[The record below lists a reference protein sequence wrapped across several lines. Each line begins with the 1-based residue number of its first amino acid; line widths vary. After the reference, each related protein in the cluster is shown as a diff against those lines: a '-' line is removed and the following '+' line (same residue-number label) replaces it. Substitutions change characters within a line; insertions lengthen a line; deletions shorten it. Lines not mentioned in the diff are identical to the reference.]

1 MKSTLL
7 SLMLSLGL
15 AAAAHAA
22 SQSFYFHP
30 SASPVTVP
38 GGTTL
43 RFLDQTAPAT
53 ATVSVDSVTAPDGG
67 PTVSFTPFTAP
78 AFAATTVLGP
88 LPAAELNLS
97 SNLNLNSCVDITVVV
112 EKLSSAGVPSAL
124 GTGQLLGAS
133 VPQGTGGGT
142 GGFNDFHIPLQIPG
156 DRTIMAGES
165 IRATVSV
172 LQNCGSSNHPLRLAF
187 DSTSAQTRLDF
198 VALDALPAKCLE
210 SIDKAVTSY
219 VKSRMGYLAK
229 CQNGINEGSISPQSC
244 QTEVNTAAKLT
255 KNTAKAVK
263 AILKKCN
270 DSFVIGL
277 PPGGIGAATCPGL
290 TGQCAFNFS
299 VLDDT
304 VRGNN
309 NDYVD
314 CMLCMADRA
323 SDTMSGI
330 QYQTTSP
337 PTLDATTEKCQETVS
352 KAAITFQN
360 KKLKLLQNCRKL
372 VNKGKYAGVCPDP
385 KTVTKITTAQGKVA
399 TQIAKICF
407 DPVATNARPTGL
419 GVSVCPGP
427 PVACQGAVTSIATE
441 STCMSCTHG
450 FFDDCLY
457 PATIGQSAIGCP

>member
-1 MKSTLL
+1 MKATLL
-7 SLMLSLGL
+7 SVILSLGL
-15 AAAAHAA
+15 AAAAHAD

-53 ATVSVDSVTAPDGG
+53 GTVTVESVTVADGG
-67 PTVSFTPFTAP
+67 SAALPTFTAP
-78 AFAATTVLGP
+78 GFGTTTVLGP

-112 EKLSSAGVPSAL
+112 EKLSSAGVPSAFA
-124 GTGQLLGAS
+124 TGQLLNQS
-133 VPQGTGGGT
+133 IPQGAGGGT
-142 GGFNDFHIPLQIPG
+142 SGFQNFHVPLLIPG
-156 DRTIMAGES
+156 DRTIAAGES
-165 IRATVSV
+165 IRATVT
-172 LQNCGSSNHPLRLAF
+172 LGQDCGSSNHPLRLAF
-187 DSTSAQTRLDF
+187 DATSALTRLDF
-198 VALDALPAKCLE
+198 VALDVLPAKCLE

-229 CQNGINEGSISPQSC
+229 CENGINEGTITPQDC
-244 QTEVNTAAKLT
+244 RTETNTKAKLD

-270 DSFVIGL
+270 DSFIIGP
-277 PPGGIGAATCPGL
+277 PPGGIGTAGCPGL
-290 TGQCAFNFS
+290 LGQCSFTFA

-309 NDYVD
+309 NDYLD
-314 CMLCMADRA
+314 CMLCMGDVA

-337 PTLDATTEKCQETVS
+337 PTLAATEEKCQETVS

-360 KKLKLLQNCRKL
+360 KKLKLLQGCRKL

-385 KTVTKITTAQGKVA
+385 KTLTKITSAQAKIQ
-399 TQIAKICF
+399 TQIAKTCV
-407 DPVATNARPTGL
+407 DPVMTAARGAGGL
-419 GVSVCPGP
+419 GLTVCPGP
-427 PVACQGAVTSIATE
+427 PVACQGAVTNLATE
-441 STCMSCTHG
+441 STCMACTHG

-457 PATIGQSAIGCP
+457 PATIGQPGAGCP